1 MNRTGSWMKS
11 VEWLCHLT
19 NMTIEFLQSGMQY
32 KTMSFLNAAWLSF
45 IHLGQVKK
53 QDAFVI
59 RCLNNDV

>member
-32 KTMSFLNAAWLSF
+32 KTMSFLNAACF
-45 IHLGQVKK
+45 GQVKK